1 MQQAVDAA
9 AVFRFEDFVLD
20 PARRSLSRA
29 GRAIELRPKSFD
41 VLAMLVR
48 SGGRAVAKDEILQSV
63 WPGLVVTDESLT
75 RCVSD
80 VRHALGDRAQRLVKT
95 LPRFG
100 YQFAVPVWQG
110 PASDAPAAPA
120 RPAPSSSAA
129 GAGAA
134 LRWLWPGAALLIVVA
149 ALGAAWLRDGSRP
162 GGTPADLSLV
172 VMPLDSRNGDPP
184 LDYLA
189 EAMAEEITV
198 DLSRIPGSVVIAR
211 SSADSY
217 RGRRVDA
224 RQVGRE
230 LGVRYVLEGS
240 LDRLDRLGHEIRLSL
255 QLVDAASGHTLWAE
269 RFDGSLGDTAALHR
283 RITGTV
289 AQSLQLRLIEA
300 ESARAGRQPANDA
313 SAHDLTL
320 RAWSQL
326 RQCTPESVAAAR
338 ETLQQALARD
348 PQSALA
354 WSLLA
359 DTYTSDVG
367 RRLLHLRG
375 ASREQWL
382 ELAAQAAERAYE
394 IDPNNPNAVGA
405 RATVLSL
412 QARSELALAMVERKL
427 ALNRND
433 ASAWFRLSYTYATLG
448 RAEEAVKAGHEA
460 IRLSPRDTDLSGFYV
475 VLAAAHLHL
484 NQDRTALEW
493 ARKSA
498 LERPDFS
505 VARAWIASAA
515 AHAGELDTARQ
526 AIAEFRRLQPDYT
539 VGSFRAERLCATATC
554 EAQRERFYAGLL
566 KAGLPD

>member
-41 VLAMLVR
+41 VLVVLVQ
-48 SGGRAVAKDEILQSV
+48 SGGRAVAKEDILQSV

-80 VRHALGDRAQRLVKT
+80 VRHALGDHAQRLVKT

-100 YQFAVPVWQG
+100 YQFAVPVLQG
-110 PASDAPAAPA
+110 PAGDEAPTPA
-120 RPAPSSSAA
+120 RPAQSSAAA
-129 GAGAA
+129 GAGPA
-134 LRWLWPGAALLIVVA
+134 LRWLWPGAALLIIVA
-149 ALGAAWLRDGSRP
+149 AVGAAWLRDGSRP

-172 VMPLDSRNGDPP
+172 VMPLGSRNGDAP

-240 LDRLDRLGHEIRLSL
+240 LDRLDHEIRLSL

-283 RITGTV
+283 RITGIV
-289 AQSLQLRLIEA
+289 AQSLHLRLIEA

-326 RQCTPESVAAAR
+326 RQSTPESVAAAR

-367 RRLLHLRG
+367 RRLLHRRG

-382 ELAAQAAERAYE
+382 ERAAQAAERAYE

-460 IRLSPRDTDLSGFYV
+460 IRLSPRDRELCGFYV

-484 NQDRTALEW
+484 KQDRAALEW

-515 AHAGELDTARQ
+515 ANAGELDTARQ